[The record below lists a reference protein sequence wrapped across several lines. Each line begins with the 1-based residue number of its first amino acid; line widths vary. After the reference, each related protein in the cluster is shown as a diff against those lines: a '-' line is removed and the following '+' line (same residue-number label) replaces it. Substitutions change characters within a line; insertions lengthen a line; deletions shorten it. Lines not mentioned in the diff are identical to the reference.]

1 MSGFKYLRGSE
12 WRKWDLHVHTP
23 YSYGGNY
30 KKFVT
35 NLEKSSADVV
45 GINDYCS
52 ISGYEKILNDDSI
65 KNKVLFPCIEF
76 RMNNIILDKNDLRA
90 KKGIMINFHIIF
102 NNQIELS
109 FIRTWLN
116 ALKCFY
122 EGGKTESLGN
132 IKDSS
137 DKRLK
142 LSFDYLK
149 VIKSLEEDN
158 NLKDHFLVWL
168 PYDEYGGIDNID
180 PINDKYFKLGLIDK
194 AHIIGSS
201 NKKQIDFFLWK
212 SDKHLEAQ
220 IKSWLNNRKIP
231 CIKGSD
237 SHKDDYPFGKL
248 KDENSNP
255 INKYCWIKADPT
267 FEGLKQIIYE
277 PEERVYIGEE
287 PPRKLD
293 RSKIIK
299 SFTVSDSN
307 GWFVDDNPVLLNEG
321 LISVIGGKGTGKTAV
336 LDLIAYATKSYRI
349 YKEGEKSFLKKAFK
363 ELAGTKIMVEWRDGI
378 VDKEDVGDKLEM
390 LQKDSKIRF
399 IPQDFVDQLCSEI
412 GKRELEE
419 QIENVIFQKIPPEN
433 KADFTDFKSY
443 KETQLKVMNDKKS
456 RIAKQIE
463 EINSKIYG
471 HRKLIDAK
479 DSKNE
484 ETKKIEDAIKGLDR
498 EMKKILDALEDFE
511 DQKQILDKLNSFTE
525 QKSKLEKT
533 ISELK
538 TKILKIEEM
547 ENEISVFLE
556 DSKTFT
562 DRLKIDLQTIGIT
575 EKDIEKIKVVLYPE
589 DLQQILDSRKKEIEG
604 EEREGGKIGEKKVEL
619 DKLNKKI
626 GELNSKIKIE
636 KSKQD
641 KIKEIHKSLSDLKKK
656 KDSLNSDIKKIEET
670 EKKLPD
676 LLSNRENLFINYFK
690 SIFEEKEILKGIYS
704 PLENILK
711 ESAEENEKLFDFSIQ
726 SNFDIETKAR
736 EGDKLI
742 DHSNKGRFLRNEW
755 KALKVEL
762 ENLKFYLN
770 LENKHLSLKDET
782 LITNFLGNVENLFLQ
797 DNKGEQYTIISQLRE
812 EYTEQD
818 FDNWHYSTKYYNISY
833 SIEFNGIEL
842 DNLSPGLKGVAL
854 LILFLKLD
862 EEDRRPILIDQ
873 PEENL
878 DNRSV
883 YRTLMRYFRDAK
895 KRRQVIIVTHNPNL
909 VVNTDSEQVIVA
921 DFDRGLK
928 KQNSRICYVSGALEN
943 TFKNDSASI
952 VLEKQG
958 IREHVCEILEG
969 GKEAFEKR
977 ERKYGFKFS

>member
-90 KKGIMINFHIIF
+90 KKGIRINFHIIF

-277 PEERVYIGEE
+277 PELRVKIQQEDPRENEVYTRIEKCIIDFPPSLKINTEESDKKTDFCLQGKYEVDFSNNLTCIIGG
-287 PPRKLD
+287 RGIGKSTLVHLLYNVWSKKDISKLTELN
-293 RSKIIK
+293 S
-299 SFTVSDSN
+299 
-307 GWFVDDNPVLLNEG
+307 PLLNLV
-321 LISVIGGKGTGKTAV
+321 LIPDTLS
-336 LDLIAYATKSYRI
+336 
-349 YKEGEKSFLKKAFK
+349 KAS
-363 ELAGTKIMVEWRDGI
+363 ELTT
-378 VDKEDVGDKLEM
+378 
-390 LQKDSKIRF
+390 
-399 IPQDFVDQLCSEI
+399 SEI
-412 GKRELEE
+412 PTKTEFFLQNEIEKFARDIEE
-419 QIENVIFQKIPPEN
+419 MSKLIRHRLLLLSSLNNQISLKDLKNEWSMTSHAMNEIIEAYDNVSHTTKKIESVN
-433 KADFTDFKSY
+433 
-443 KETQLKVMNDKKS
+443 
-456 RIAKQIE
+456 KQIE
-463 EINSKIYG
+463 TLKKQIAVIKSKEYQNFQKVIEDINSKIAEFRRY
-471 HRKLIDAK
+471 
-479 DSKNE
+479 KNE
-484 ETKKIEDAIKGLDR
+484 YNEIITKVDELISDISQLNWSNEQGKGILDELVDLLRNKKKRLEKIFLQLEAEFKTNNYPEKLAEKKDQLKKYLEKKGITQENIEELAYASEQIKELEDEIRTLEKRKRPYERIYGKRNSLLNEYKNKYSVYRNRFFEVATRLEKELKGLPFFDKTISFTPKINEQLLRESAVKFIKKSSPAKAILRTDDIQNVLFEEKIEEYIKEKKKIQDCVNRSTKAFLH
-498 EMKKILDALEDFE
+498 
-511 DQKQILDKLNSFTE
+511 KQILQELVNEPVFLEKLHLLLCKEFYDISNIQVQTRLGDKLLQNTSFGERCGIVISIILIAGTNPIIIDQPE
-525 QKSKLEKT
+525 DNLDGKFISNVLVPLIRKRKLCRQIILVTRDANIVIGGDAELIHILENAGKEK
-533 ISELK
+533 K
-538 TKILKIEEM
+538 TKILPTSIENIKYR
-547 ENEISVFLE
+547 ENYIW
-556 DSKTFT
+556 
-562 DRLKIDLQTIGIT
+562 
-575 EKDIEKIKVVLYPE
+575 
-589 DLQQILDSRKKEIEG
+589 ILD
-604 EEREGGKIGEKKVEL
+604 
-619 DKLNKKI
+619 
-626 GELNSKIKIE
+626 
-636 KSKQD
+636 
-641 KIKEIHKSLSDLKKK
+641 
-656 KDSLNSDIKKIEET
+656 
-670 EKKLPD
+670 
-676 LLSNRENLFINYFK
+676 
-690 SIFEEKEILKGIYS
+690 
-704 PLENILK
+704 
-711 ESAEENEKLFDFSIQ
+711 
-726 SNFDIETKAR
+726 
-736 EGDKLI
+736 
-742 DHSNKGRFLRNEW
+742 
-755 KALKVEL
+755 
-762 ENLKFYLN
+762 
-770 LENKHLSLKDET
+770 
-782 LITNFLGNVENLFLQ
+782 
-797 DNKGEQYTIISQLRE
+797 
-812 EYTEQD
+812 
-818 FDNWHYSTKYYNISY
+818 
-833 SIEFNGIEL
+833 
-842 DNLSPGLKGVAL
+842 
-854 LILFLKLD
+854 
-862 EEDRRPILIDQ
+862 
-873 PEENL
+873 
-878 DNRSV
+878 
-883 YRTLMRYFRDAK
+883 
-895 KRRQVIIVTHNPNL
+895 
-909 VVNTDSEQVIVA
+909 
-921 DFDRGLK
+921 
-928 KQNSRICYVSGALEN
+928 
-943 TFKNDSASI
+943 
-952 VLEKQG
+952 
-958 IREHVCEILEG
+958 G

-977 ERKYGFKFS
+977 ERKYGFKVS

>member
-1 MSGFKYLRGSE
+1 MTGFKYQKGSV
-12 WRKWDLHVHTP
+12 WRKWDLHVHTKSEQNYT
-23 YSYGGNY
+23 YSSDNAISQ
-30 KKFVT
+30 K
-35 NLEKSSADVV
+35 EQ
-45 GINDYCS
+45 NDDEYPNIFIHHIYS
-52 ISGYEKILNDDSI
+52 IDELGAIAITDHNKGDWLDRIIEANEEYVPENSREKITI
-65 KNKVLFPCIEF
+65 FPGVEVESGEGMHLLVIFNPESQSDEVNRNYRKTTWKETIEHF
-76 RMNNIILDKNDLRA
+76 MTEIVIAQGVNASNLTEQIMEKA
-90 KKGIMINFHIIF
+90 KKWDAICIF
-102 NNQIELS
+102 AHV
-109 FIRTWLN
+109 T
-116 ALKCFY
+116 
-122 EGGKTESLGN
+122 
-132 IKDSS
+132 S
-137 DKRLK
+137 DKGFFRIASGSSKIRIYRHRLTQIFQK
-142 LSFDYLK
+142 PYNG
-149 VIKSLEEDN
+149 SLTVGQKNIVEG
-158 NLKDHFLVWL
+158 KDTQ
-168 PYDEYGGIDNID
+168 YC
-180 PINDKYFKLGLIDK
+180 NDKGDPKSVCCITTSDAKKLLDI
-194 AHIIGSS
+194 AT
-201 NKKQIDFFLWK
+201 
-212 SDKHLEAQ
+212 
-220 IKSWLNNRKIP
+220 NN
-231 CIKGSD
+231 
-237 SHKDDYPFGKL
+237 
-248 KDENSNP
+248 
-255 INKYCWIKADPT
+255 CWIKADPT

-277 PEERVYIGEE
+277 LEERVYIGEE

-299 SFTVSDSN
+299 SFTVSDSS

-363 ELAGTKIMVEWRDGI
+363 ELAGTKIMVEWGDGI

-390 LQKDSKIRF
+390 LQKDGKIRY

-471 HRKLIDAK
+471 YRKLINAK

-484 ETKKIEDAIKGLDR
+484 ETKKIEDAIKGFDQ

-511 DQKQILDKLNSFTE
+511 DQKQILDELNSFTE
-525 QKSKLEKT
+525 QRSKLEKT

-589 DLQQILDSRKKEIEG
+589 DLRRILGSRKKEIGG
-604 EEREGGKIGEKKVEL
+604 EKGEGGEIEKQKVEL
-619 DKLNKKI
+619 AKLNKKI
-626 GELNSKIKIE
+626 EELNSKIKLE
-636 KSKQD
+636 KSKQN
-641 KIKEIHKSLSDLKKK
+641 KINEINKSLSDLKKK
-656 KDSLNSDIKKIEET
+656 KDSLNSNIKEIVEA
-670 EKKLPD
+670 EKELRN
-676 LLSNRENLFINYFK
+676 LLDDRVNLFINYFK
-690 SIFEEKEILKGIYS
+690 SIFEEKEILKEIYS

-711 ESAEENEKLFDFSIQ
+711 ESTEENEKLFDFAIQ

-742 DHSNKGRFLRNEW
+742 DHSNKGRFLRSEW
-755 KALKVEL
+755 RVLKVEL
-762 ENLKFYLN
+762 EKLKFYLN
-770 LENKHLSLKDET
+770 LENKHLSLNDET
-782 LITNFLGNVENLFLQ
+782 LITDFLENVKNLFLQ
-797 DNKGEQYTIISQLRE
+797 DDKREQYTIISQLRK

-818 FDNWHYSTKYYNISY
+818 FDNWQYSTRYYNISY
-833 SIEFNGIEL
+833 SLEFNGIEL

-883 YRTLMRYFRDAK
+883 YRTLMKYFRDAK

-909 VVNTDSEQVIVA
+909 VVNTDSEQIIVA

-952 VLEKQG
+952 ILEEQG

-977 ERKYGFKFS
+977 ERKYGFKS